1 MKSRQEIMN
10 ILEAFDLAGSLRGP
24 GELASVPHRTVARYV
39 ANRVAGEPVESTWVA
54 GRSPDIALSG
64 SPATPPS
71 RWRGVAGL
79 PPSTATGWRTTTR

>member
-1 MKSRQEIMN
+1 MTIAQEERVKSRQEIMN

-64 SPATPPS
+64 SPATPQKTDETPS
-71 RWRGVAGL
+71 DLRN
-79 PPSTATGWRTTTR
+79 